1 MLSVHCC
8 ERAFPSCG
16 EWRLLLGHGLLALG
30 APAPGQTGFSGCSRR
45 AAGVAAPS
53 LWNASSA
60 VALHGFSCSAAC
72 GIFPNQGSNPR
83 SLHWQADSY
92 PLDHKGSP
100 AGCYLKGDHMHY
112 HYHFSILLAK
122 GNPLRFLILCYHF
135 SCSLQGLH

>member
-1 MLSVHCC
+1 MFTAASG
-8 ERAFPSCG
+8 PSLVAESGGCSWG
-16 EWRLLLGHGLLALG
+16 
-30 APAPGQTGFSGCSRR
+30 TGFSRWEHRLRGRR
-45 AAGVAAPS
+45 ASVVAAGGSAGVAAPS